1 MQQYGNAAGLT
12 AVLAGPFGSAGTSA
26 KLTQVHL
33 PAAEWKGAIS
43 PYFQNVV
50 IDGIS
55 ENTLVTLQAEGEQI
69 AYLGENGIALSID
82 NDGGITTAYAI
93 GAKPA
98 VDLILQVCLLEV
110 VQV

>member
-1 MQQYGNAAGLT
+1 MQQYGNAANLT

-43 PYFQNVV
+43 PYFQTVL

-55 ENTLVTLQAEGEQI
+55 ANTLVTLQAEGEQ
-69 AYLGENGIALSID
+69 
-82 NDGGITTAYAI
+82 
-93 GAKPA
+93 
-98 VDLILQVCLLEV
+98 
-110 VQV
+110 